1 MPQYFNKLELAHSI
15 VSEINPYQVAV
26 EQLERAAK
34 IAEIDP
40 QAVEILK
47 YPQRVIRVSIPV
59 KMDDGSVKVFVGYRS
74 QHNNALGPYKGG
86 IRYHPSV
93 TMEEVIALSMW
104 MTWKVSLAGLPLG
117 GGKGGVAVNPKELS
131 RGELERLTRG
141 YARAI
146 APFIGPDV
154 DVPAPDVGTD
164 AQVMAWFLDEYEK
177 VVGASRKGVVTSK
190 PIELGGSLG
199 RVYST
204 GYGVAVITREAVK
217 EFLKG
222 KSPEELTVA
231 IQGYGNVGS
240 YTAIFLHEMGF
251 KIVAVSD
258 SKGGIYNKDGLDPK
272 KVLEHKKKTRSVV
285 GYKDAKTI
293 TNEELLELDVDILV
307 PAALENVITSK
318 NMKNIKAK
326 LIVEGANG
334 PTTPEAEE
342 YLFKEKNALVI
353 PDFLANAGG
362 VIVSF
367 FEQVQNWT
375 WTQWSEDHVKEKLE
389 RQMVDAFKRVVDEW
403 TRLDKKVV
411 LRDAAMA
418 LAVRRVADAMKLRGW
433 Y

>member
-1 MPQYFNKLELAHSI
+1 
-15 VSEINPYQVAV
+15 VSEITPYQIAI
-26 EQLERAAK
+26 EQLERAAR

-40 QAVEILK
+40 QAIEILK
-47 YPQRVIRVSIPV
+47 HPQRVIRVSIPV
-59 KMDDGSVKVFVGYRS
+59 RMDNGSIKVFTGYRS

-86 IRYHPSV
+86 VRYHPSV
-93 TMEEVIALSMW
+93 TMDEVIALSMW

-131 RGELERLTRG
+131 KGELERLTRG
-141 YARAI
+141 YVRAI

-177 VVGASRKGVVTSK
+177 VVRATRKGVVTSK
-190 PIELGGSLG
+190 PVELGGSLG
-199 RVYST
+199 RIYST

-217 EFLKG
+217 EFLEE

-258 SKGGIYNKDGLDPK
+258 SKGGIYSKDGLDPK

-285 GYKDAKTI
+285 GYKEAKTI
-293 TNEELLELDVDILV
+293 TNKELLELDVDILI
-307 PAALENVITSK
+307 PAALENVITSE

-342 YLFKEKNALVI
+342 YLFKEKKSLVV

-375 WTQWSEDHVKEKLE
+375 WTQWSEDEVKRRLE
-389 RQMVDAFKRVVDEW
+389 AQMITAFKKVVDEW
-403 TRLDKKVV
+403 NRLDKKVV
-411 LRDAAMA
+411 LRDAAMSI
-418 LAVRRVADAMKLRGW
+418 AVRRVADAMKLRGW

>member
-1 MPQYFNKLELAHSI
+1 M
-15 VSEINPYQVAV
+15 SEITPYQIAI
-26 EQLERAAK
+26 EQLERAAR

-40 QAVEILK
+40 QAIEILK
-47 YPQRVIRVSIPV
+47 HPQRVIRVSIPV
-59 KMDDGSVKVFVGYRS
+59 RMDNGSIKVFTGYRS

-86 IRYHPSV
+86 VRYHPNV
-93 TMEEVIALSMW
+93 TMDEVIALSMW

-131 RGELERLTRG
+131 KGELERLTRG
-141 YARAI
+141 YVRAI

-177 VVGASRKGVVTSK
+177 VVRATRKGVVTSK
-190 PIELGGSLG
+190 PVELGGSLG
-199 RVYST
+199 RIYST

-217 EFLKG
+217 EFLEE

-258 SKGGIYNKDGLDPK
+258 SKGGIYSKDGLDPK

-285 GYKDAKTI
+285 GYKEAKTI
-293 TNEELLELDVDILV
+293 TNKELLELDVDILI
-307 PAALENVITSK
+307 PAALENVITSE

-342 YLFKEKNALVI
+342 YLFKEKKSLVV

-375 WTQWSEDHVKEKLE
+375 WTQWSEDEVKRRLE
-389 RQMVDAFKRVVDEW
+389 AQMITAFKKVVDEW
-403 TRLDKKVV
+403 NRLDKKVV
-411 LRDAAMA
+411 LRDAAMSI
-418 LAVRRVADAMKLRGW
+418 AVRRVADAMKLRGW

>member
-1 MPQYFNKLELAHSI
+1 MT
-15 VSEINPYQVAV
+15 PYQIAI
-26 EQLERAAK
+26 EQLERAAR

-40 QAVEILK
+40 QAIEILK
-47 YPQRVIRVSIPV
+47 HPQRVIRVSIPV
-59 KMDDGSVKVFVGYRS
+59 RMDNGSIKVFTGYRS

-86 IRYHPSV
+86 VRYHPNV
-93 TMEEVIALSMW
+93 TMDEVIALSMW

-131 RGELERLTRG
+131 KGELERLTRG
-141 YARAI
+141 YVRAI

-177 VVGASRKGVVTSK
+177 VVRATRKGVVTSK
-190 PIELGGSLG
+190 PVELGGSLG
-199 RVYST
+199 RIYST

-217 EFLKG
+217 EFLEE

-258 SKGGIYNKDGLDPK
+258 SKGGIYSKDGLDPK

-285 GYKDAKTI
+285 GYKEAKTI
-293 TNEELLELDVDILV
+293 TNKELLELDIDILI
-307 PAALENVITSK
+307 PAALENVITSE

-342 YLFKEKNALVI
+342 YLFKEKKSLVV

-375 WTQWSEDHVKEKLE
+375 WTQWSEDEVKRRLE
-389 RQMVDAFKRVVDEW
+389 AQMITAFKKVVDEW
-403 TRLDKKVV
+403 NRLDKKVV
-411 LRDAAMA
+411 LRDAAMSI
-418 LAVRRVADAMKLRGW
+418 AVRRVADAMKLRGW

>member
-1 MPQYFNKLELAHSI
+1 MT
-15 VSEINPYQVAV
+15 PYQIAI
-26 EQLERAAK
+26 EQLERAAR

-40 QAVEILK
+40 QAIEILK
-47 YPQRVIRVSIPV
+47 HPQRVIRVSIPV
-59 KMDDGSVKVFVGYRS
+59 RMDNGSIKVFTGYRS

-86 IRYHPSV
+86 VRYHPNV
-93 TMEEVIALSMW
+93 TMDEVIALSMW

-131 RGELERLTRG
+131 KGELERLTRG
-141 YARAI
+141 YVRAI

-177 VVGASRKGVVTSK
+177 VVRATRKGVVTSK
-190 PIELGGSLG
+190 PVELGGSLG
-199 RVYST
+199 RIYST

-217 EFLKG
+217 EFLEE

-258 SKGGIYNKDGLDPK
+258 SKGGIYSKDGLDPK

-285 GYKDAKTI
+285 GYKEAKTI
-293 TNEELLELDVDILV
+293 TNKELLELDVDILI
-307 PAALENVITSK
+307 PAALENVITSE

-342 YLFKEKNALVI
+342 YLFKEKKSLVV

-375 WTQWSEDHVKEKLE
+375 WTQWSEDEVKRRLE
-389 RQMVDAFKRVVDEW
+389 AQMITAFKKVVDEW
-403 TRLDKKVV
+403 NRLDKKVV
-411 LRDAAMA
+411 LRDAAMSI
-418 LAVRRVADAMKLRGW
+418 AVRRVADAMKLRGW

>member
-1 MPQYFNKLELAHSI
+1 MT
-15 VSEINPYQVAV
+15 PYQIAI
-26 EQLERAAK
+26 EQLERAAR

-40 QAVEILK
+40 QAIEILK
-47 YPQRVIRVSIPV
+47 HPQRVIRVSIPV
-59 KMDDGSVKVFVGYRS
+59 RMDNGSIKVFTGYRS

-86 IRYHPSV
+86 VRYHPSV
-93 TMEEVIALSMW
+93 TMDEVIALSMW

-131 RGELERLTRG
+131 KGELERLTRG
-141 YARAI
+141 YVRAI

-177 VVGASRKGVVTSK
+177 VVRATRKGVVTSK
-190 PIELGGSLG
+190 PVELGGSLG
-199 RVYST
+199 RIYST

-217 EFLKG
+217 EFLEE

-258 SKGGIYNKDGLDPK
+258 SKGGIYSKDGLDPK

-285 GYKDAKTI
+285 GYKEAKTI
-293 TNEELLELDVDILV
+293 TNKELLELDVDILI
-307 PAALENVITSK
+307 PAALENVITSE

-342 YLFKEKNALVI
+342 YLFKEKKSLVV

-375 WTQWSEDHVKEKLE
+375 WTQWSEDEVKRRLE
-389 RQMVDAFKRVVDEW
+389 AQMITAFKKVVDEW
-403 TRLDKKVV
+403 NRLDKKVV
-411 LRDAAMA
+411 LRDAAMSI
-418 LAVRRVADAMKLRGW
+418 AVRRVADAMKLRGW

>member
-1 MPQYFNKLELAHSI
+1 
-15 VSEINPYQVAV
+15 VSEITPYQIAI
-26 EQLERAAK
+26 EQLERAAR

-40 QAVEILK
+40 QAIEILK
-47 YPQRVIRVSIPV
+47 HPQRVIRVSIPV
-59 KMDDGSVKVFVGYRS
+59 RMDNGSIKVFTGYRS

-86 IRYHPSV
+86 VRYHPNV
-93 TMEEVIALSMW
+93 TMDEVIALSMW

-131 RGELERLTRG
+131 KGELERLTRG
-141 YARAI
+141 YVRAI

-177 VVGASRKGVVTSK
+177 VVRATRKGVVTSK
-190 PIELGGSLG
+190 PVELGGSLG
-199 RVYST
+199 RIYST

-217 EFLKG
+217 EFLEE

-258 SKGGIYNKDGLDPK
+258 SKGGIYSKDGLDPK

-285 GYKDAKTI
+285 GYKEAKTI
-293 TNEELLELDVDILV
+293 TNKELLELDVDILI
-307 PAALENVITSK
+307 PAALENVITSE

-342 YLFKEKNALVI
+342 YLFKEKKSLVV

-375 WTQWSEDHVKEKLE
+375 WTQWSEDEVKRRLE
-389 RQMVDAFKRVVDEW
+389 AQMITAFKKVVDEW
-403 TRLDKKVV
+403 NRLDKKVV
-411 LRDAAMA
+411 LRDAAMSI
-418 LAVRRVADAMKLRGW
+418 AVRRVADAMKLRGW

>member
-93 TMEEVIALSMW
+93 TMGEVIALSMW

-231 IQGYGNVGS
+231 TQGYGNVGS

>member
-1 MPQYFNKLELAHSI
+1 M
-15 VSEINPYQVAV
+15 SEITPYQIAI
-26 EQLERAAK
+26 EQLERAAR

-40 QAVEILK
+40 QAIEILK
-47 YPQRVIRVSIPV
+47 HPQRVIRVSIPV
-59 KMDDGSVKVFVGYRS
+59 RMDNGSIKVFTGYRS

-86 IRYHPSV
+86 VRYHPNV
-93 TMEEVIALSMW
+93 TMDEVIALSMW

-131 RGELERLTRG
+131 KGELERLTRG
-141 YARAI
+141 YVRAI

-177 VVGASRKGVVTSK
+177 VVRATRKGVVTSK
-190 PIELGGSLG
+190 PVELGGSLG
-199 RVYST
+199 RIYST

-217 EFLKG
+217 EFLEE

-258 SKGGIYNKDGLDPK
+258 SKGGIYSKDGLDPK

-285 GYKDAKTI
+285 GYKEAKTI
-293 TNEELLELDVDILV
+293 TNKELLELDIDILI
-307 PAALENVITSK
+307 PAALENVITSE

-342 YLFKEKNALVI
+342 YLFKEKKSLVV

-375 WTQWSEDHVKEKLE
+375 WTQWSEDEVKRRLE
-389 RQMVDAFKRVVDEW
+389 AQMITAFKKVVDEW
-403 TRLDKKVV
+403 NRLDKKVV
-411 LRDAAMA
+411 LRDAAMSI
-418 LAVRRVADAMKLRGW
+418 AVRRVADAMKLRGW

>member
-1 MPQYFNKLELAHSI
+1 
-15 VSEINPYQVAV
+15 VSEITPYQIAI
-26 EQLERAAK
+26 EQLERAAR

-40 QAVEILK
+40 QAIEILK
-47 YPQRVIRVSIPV
+47 HPQRVIRVSIPV
-59 KMDDGSVKVFVGYRS
+59 RMDNGSIKVFTGYRS

-86 IRYHPSV
+86 VRYHPNV
-93 TMEEVIALSMW
+93 TMDEVIALSMW

-131 RGELERLTRG
+131 KGELERLTRG
-141 YARAI
+141 YVRAI

-177 VVGASRKGVVTSK
+177 VVRATRKGVVTSK
-190 PIELGGSLG
+190 PVELGGSLG
-199 RVYST
+199 RIYST

-217 EFLKG
+217 EFLEE

-258 SKGGIYNKDGLDPK
+258 SKGGIYSKDGLDPK

-285 GYKDAKTI
+285 GYKEAKTI
-293 TNEELLELDVDILV
+293 TNKELLELDIDILI
-307 PAALENVITSK
+307 PAALENVITSE

-342 YLFKEKNALVI
+342 YLFKEKKSLVV

-375 WTQWSEDHVKEKLE
+375 WTQWSEDEVKRRLE
-389 RQMVDAFKRVVDEW
+389 AQMITAFKKVVDEW
-403 TRLDKKVV
+403 NRLDKKVV
-411 LRDAAMA
+411 LRDAAMSI
-418 LAVRRVADAMKLRGW
+418 AVRRVADAMKLRGW